1 VNAKSCV
8 CIALV
13 TLGSVWSA
21 SLHGQSTDARMGH
34 WAQHREPRSVG
45 MHLTYEDLGDGRF
58 RLTLFPHYAPVDQ
71 QIVEAKCDGGTYPYV
86 SGTGTPT
93 GSTFS
98 CRATGPRSFEYLRTQ
113 ADQKVWATSEGIETV
128 AEDGNTLTWLIVHKD
143 TTGRTVEELSMH
155 FSRRDDE
162 PPRN

>member
-1 VNAKSCV
+1 
-8 CIALV
+8 
-13 TLGSVWSA
+13 
-21 SLHGQSTDARMGH
+21 
-34 WAQHREPRSVG
+34 
-45 MHLTYEDLGDGRF
+45 MHLTYQELGDGRF
-58 RLTLFPHYAPVDQ
+58 RLTLFPHYMPVDQ
-71 QIVEAKCDGGTYPYV
+71 QVVETKCDGGTYPYL

-113 ADQKVWATSEGIETV
+113 ADQTVWATSAGVETV
-128 AEDGNTLTWLIVHKD
+128 SDDGNTLTWVIAHKD
-143 TTGRTVEELSMH
+143 TNGRTVEELSMH